1 MTYYDPFVDEVRQNR
16 EKLLELYGG
25 FEGYMQHVDEER
37 PVLKKQAGISPPKK
51 NWPPSNGGTQRRA
64 DRSAKGKIQCVI
76 PR

>member
-51 NWPPSNGGTQRRA
+51 NWPPSNGGTQRRV
-64 DRSAKGKIQCVI
+64 SARTQG
-76 PR
+76 